1 MGNLNVLTLSKFV
14 FIDFRQEVL
23 RLLAVSVLNI
33 DFQLEILLTFGG
45 PSVDAR
51 DPSADPRWTPLGGP
65 SVDQRWA
72 PR

>member
-1 MGNLNVLTLSKFV
+1 MGNLNMLTLSKIV

-33 DFQLEILLTFGG
+33 DFQQEILLTFGG

-51 DPSADPRWTPLGGP
+51 DPSVDPRWTPFGGP
-65 SVDQRWA
+65 SVD
-72 PR
+72 PRCTHR